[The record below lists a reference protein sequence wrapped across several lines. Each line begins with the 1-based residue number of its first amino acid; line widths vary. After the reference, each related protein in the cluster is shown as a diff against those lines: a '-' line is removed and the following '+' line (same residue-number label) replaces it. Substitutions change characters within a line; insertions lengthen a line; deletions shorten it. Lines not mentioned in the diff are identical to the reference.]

1 MRLVDAPV
9 KVASPGG
16 RPARFRWQNRTYRI
30 ARIIDQW
37 SYLGRWWAG
46 EGEWRFFR
54 VETADGGLFE
64 LYLDV
69 AANQW
74 RLYRVYD

>member
-1 MRLVDAPV
+1 MRLVDAPID
-9 KVASPGG
+9 VALAQG
-16 RPARFRWQNRTYRI
+16 RLARFRWQDRIYRVT
-30 ARIIDQW
+30 RIVDQW

-46 EGEWRFFR
+46 EGEWRFYR

-64 LYLDV
+64 LYWD
-69 AANQW
+69 AAADQW

>member
-1 MRLVDAPV
+1 MRLLDVPIR
-9 KVASPGG
+9 VALADG
-16 RPARFRWQNRTYRI
+16 RLARFRWQNRVYRV
-30 ARIIDQW
+30 ARIVDQW
-37 SYLGRWWAG
+37 SYLGRWWVG

-64 LYLDV
+64 LYWDKV
-69 AANQW
+69 ADQW

>member
-1 MRLVDAPV
+1 MRLLDVPVD
-9 KVASPGG
+9 VALEEG
-16 RPARFRWQNRTYRI
+16 RPARFRWQNRTYCV
-30 ARIIDQW
+30 ARVADHW
-37 SYLGRWWAG
+37 SYVGRWWAG

-54 VETADGGLFE
+54 VETAGGGVFE

-69 AANQW
+69 AAKQW